1 MAAEYGLST
10 LVRHRAAVYSELPAK
25 VEFELVNVQEI
36 AHARAILKPEQRFR
50 FVSPLLDIACKIMHF
65 RQAEAVRLI
74 W

>member
-1 MAAEYGLST
+1 MVFRLLSDTALPCT
-10 LVRHRAAVYSELPAK
+10 LSFQRR

-36 AHARAILKPEQRFR
+36 AHARAILEPEQRFR